1 MKIAIAIAKNTNYLV
16 FKNYLYVFSM
26 FGLISVIFFEGNVG
40 TQLATTPIE
49 NSFGRVLPFTQPEY
63 LSGLIKSFVDI
74 NVYLK
79 IFTTSFLGFVFFKL
93 LIMLN
98 LYEVFVSTAESFN
111 LPIQNQDFIIY
122 IEQVNLI
129 SGFQLFVFV
138 LLIAFISLGIY
149 RNTYES
155 KEGA

>member
-1 MKIAIAIAKNTNYLV
+1 MWQSTASAYGFRYLLNLVPLALFQFLIFYKNTNYLV

-49 NSFGRVLPFTQPEY
+49 NSFGRVFPFTQPEY

-79 IFTTSFLGFVFFKL
+79 IFTTSFLGFVFL
-93 LIMLN
+93 
-98 LYEVFVSTAESFN
+98 SF
-111 LPIQNQDFIIY
+111 
-122 IEQVNLI
+122 
-129 SGFQLFVFV
+129 
-138 LLIAFISLGIY
+138 
-149 RNTYES
+149 
-155 KEGA
+155 

>member
-1 MKIAIAIAKNTNYLV
+1 M
-16 FKNYLYVFSM
+16 
-26 FGLISVIFFEGNVG
+26 
-40 TQLATTPIE
+40 
-49 NSFGRVLPFTQPEY
+49 LPFTQPEY

-129 SGFQLFVFV
+129 SEFQLFVFV

>member
-1 MKIAIAIAKNTNYLV
+1 
-16 FKNYLYVFSM
+16 
-26 FGLISVIFFEGNVG
+26 
-40 TQLATTPIE
+40 
-49 NSFGRVLPFTQPEY
+49 
-63 LSGLIKSFVDI
+63 
-74 NVYLK
+74 
-79 IFTTSFLGFVFFKL
+79 
-93 LIMLN
+93 MLN